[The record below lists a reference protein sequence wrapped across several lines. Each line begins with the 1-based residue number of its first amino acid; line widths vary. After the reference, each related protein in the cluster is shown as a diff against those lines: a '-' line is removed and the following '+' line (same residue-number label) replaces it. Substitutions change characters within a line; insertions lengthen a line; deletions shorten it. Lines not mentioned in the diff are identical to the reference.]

1 MEHNDGNSGSN
12 DGNGDRN
19 TSESRR
25 DSRHEESR
33 RGRRHRRH
41 GRHGHQHQ
49 SQGFGSWGHRKGRV
63 LHTRVSEDL
72 HEALN
77 RAAEDLRVPVSNFVR
92 NVLEDVTRMVDGVSE
107 SVGGAFGSWIKDARA
122 RRAAEEE
129 VEEARPRP
137 DFSDVTGWQPIL
149 VNRPGPCADCGTDL
163 ERGEEAYLGL
173 SATGAAPKLLCR
185 DCLDDD

>member
-1 MEHNDGNSGSN
+1 MEHNNGDSGSN
-12 DGNGDRN
+12 EGNGDRK
-19 TSESRR
+19 TSESQR
-25 DSRHEESR
+25 DSRREESR
-33 RGRRHRRH
+33 RGRRGRH
-41 GRHGHQHQ
+41 GRHRHSHH
-49 SQGFGSWGHRKGRV
+49 SHGFGSWGHRKERV
-63 LHTRVSEDL
+63 LHTRVSDEL
-72 HEALN
+72 HEALH

-107 SVGGAFGSWIKDARA
+107 SVGGAFGAWIKDARA

-129 VEEARPRP
+129 VEETAPRP

-149 VNRPGPCADCGTDL
+149 VNRPGPCAACGTAL

-185 DCLDDD
+185 DCLDED

>member
-1 MEHNDGNSGSN
+1 MEHNNGNSGSN
-12 DGNGDRN
+12 DGNDDRN
-19 TSESRR
+19 TSESRNE
-25 DSRHEESR
+25 SRREESR

-41 GRHGHQHQ
+41 GRHSHQHQ
-49 SQGFGSWGHRKGRV
+49 SHGFTWGHRKGRV

-72 HEALN
+72 HEALH

-107 SVGGAFGSWIKDARA
+107 SVGGAFGAWIKDARA

-137 DFSDVTGWQPIL
+137 DFSDVTGWQPVL

-185 DCLDDD
+185 DCLDED